1 MFIIF
6 IRPKYCA
13 LPVQHGN
20 YAKERKLAKACDR
33 CCFLLENAPKDTAR
47 HGLSFSILSHLLL
60 CLTQLKPRGKR
71 HFVRSTTNDN
81 DGPALCSIFSEAEE
95 KKERRGGGG
104 KEKEKKKRKKFEK
117 RENNQREHE
126 SSPRMSSQT
135 ETWFN
140 FVLGVGWL
148 TFFLAH
154 LTFPGQSLLL
164 AEHCVLEASSVDLI
178 YLSKLEYR

>member
-1 MFIIF
+1 MTDPPSVRSF
-6 IRPKYCA
+6 
-13 LPVQHGN
+13 
-20 YAKERKLAKACDR
+20 RKLK
-33 CCFLLENAPKDTAR
+33 
-47 HGLSFSILSHLLL
+47 
-60 CLTQLKPRGKR
+60 KR
-71 HFVRSTTNDN
+71 KKE
-81 DGPALCSIFSEAEE
+81 GGE
-95 KKERRGGGG
+95 KK

>member
-1 MFIIF
+1 MNNIT
-6 IRPKYCA
+6 KKK
-13 LPVQHGN
+13 
-20 YAKERKLAKACDR
+20 KEYKKDQKWWAVRQKGVKA
-33 CCFLLENAPKDTAR
+33 
-47 HGLSFSILSHLLL
+47 
-60 CLTQLKPRGKR
+60 
-71 HFVRSTTNDN
+71 
-81 DGPALCSIFSEAEE
+81 EANVPWKWE
-95 KKERRGGGG
+95 KKQQQQHRDTKTRVMWSKEKE

-154 LTFPGQSLLL
+154 LTFPGQSSLLL

>member
-1 MFIIF
+1 MKKDEERHPSFFIFFLFFFLFSRFPVFIIF

-60 CLTQLKPRGKR
+60 CLTQLKTRGKR

-95 KKERRGGGG
+95 KKERRGA
-104 KEKEKKKRKKFEK
+104 EKKKKKKRRKEKNLK
-117 RENNQREHE
+117 REKIIRGNTNRVRVCRHKQKLG
-126 SSPRMSSQT
+126 STSFS
-135 ETWFN
+135 
-140 FVLGVGWL
+140 VLAGSH
-148 TFFLAH
+148 FFWH
-154 LTFPGQSLLL
+154 T
-164 AEHCVLEASSVDLI
+164 
-178 YLSKLEYR
+178 

>member
-1 MFIIF
+1 MCATCSTWKLCQRKETRESVWSVLLF
-6 IRPKYCA
+6 IRERSEGHRASRAQFLDSLSLVVMLDPAQNARKETFRPINDQRQWRTRP
-13 LPVQHGN
+13 LFDLFGGWR
-20 YAKERKLAKACDR
+20 KERKKGGD
-33 CCFLLENAPKDTAR
+33 
-47 HGLSFSILSHLLL
+47 
-60 CLTQLKPRGKR
+60 
-71 HFVRSTTNDN
+71 
-81 DGPALCSIFSEAEE
+81 
-95 KKERRGGGG
+95 KK

-154 LTFPGQSLLL
+154 LTFPGQSSLLL